1 MERATIKGTP
11 VNLMGCCG
19 IFATATALGKN
30 VEHVFNNY
38 KDRYNKRANW
48 KGSTYRR
55 ELIKMIE
62 EDYGHTCELVYDYTV
77 DRPKTVAKFAET
89 VDRDDVYLV
98 YIRGHVMLLN
108 DGRLVDQNH
117 DCYMFRMRYA
127 GRTLEYAYKIHGA
140 PRLPDHPVSGELT
153 DKERARVI
161 MENKVDEAVALL
173 DAAKRHDVDIDKPV
187 RIDGVDWKIVGYKKR
202 NSRYPF
208 ILKANNGRTAK
219 ISPFFLKRK
228 LEAAA

>member
-19 IFATATALGKN
+19 IFAAATALGKN
-30 VEHVFNNY
+30 VEHVFNDY

-62 EDYGHTCELVYDYTV
+62 EDYGHDCELVYDYTE

-108 DGRLVDQNH
+108 KGRLVDQNH
-117 DCYMFRMRYA
+117 DCDMFRMRYA
-127 GRTLEYAYKIHGA
+127 GRTLEYAYKIPTA

-153 DKERARVI
+153 DAERNKVFF
-161 MENKVDEAVALL
+161 EKKVDEAVDLIK
-173 DAAKRHDVDIDKPV
+173 AAERHGIDVKKKV
-187 RIDGVDWKIVGYKKR
+187 RIDGIEWEVIGYKKR
-202 NSRYPF
+202 NRRYPF
-208 ILKANNGRTAK
+208 ILRANTGKTAK
-219 ISPFFLKRK
+219 ASINFIKNK
-228 LEAAA
+228 MEAA